1 MTNNQ
6 CETPIHLTQ
15 LGKATPLPKS
25 PEEARLEAIPNR
37 WQESDYVVQLRSEEF
52 TCLCPM
58 TGQPDFAKIIIEYRP
73 GGWLIE
79 SKSLKL
85 YLGSYRNTGIFHEFA
100 VNQICHDLVKVL
112 QPRSIEVRGE
122 FSVRGGISIIPTARW
137 PSEGVLK

>member
-1 MTNNQ
+1 MT
-6 CETPIHLTQ
+6 EKPIHLTQ
-15 LGKATPLPKS
+15 LGKPTPFPKS

-37 WQESDYVVQLRSEEF
+37 WPASEYVVQLICEEF

-58 TGQPDFAKIIIEYRP
+58 TGQPDFAKIFIEYRP

-100 VNQICHDLVKVL
+100 VNQICHDLVEILK
-112 QPRSIEVRGE
+112 PRSIEVRGE
-122 FSVRGGISIIPTARW
+122 FSVRGGIRITPTVHW
-137 PSEGVLK
+137 SS